1 MHNNLILRKLWKS
14 LLKAKIDSCF
24 FSDWF
29 TVRGNNLLLSN
40 FSLDYETTPEIN
52 VTIEATDNGSPPYS
66 KEVCFNAFLFE
77 CSSPGHNNYTE

>member
-1 MHNNLILRKLWKS
+1 MHNKRILRKLWKC

-29 TVRGNNLLLSN
+29 AVRGNDLLLSN

-66 KEVCFNAFLFE
+66 KEVCFNAFL
-77 CSSPGHNNYTE
+77 

>member
-1 MHNNLILRKLWKS
+1 MRNNLILRKLLKS

-52 VTIEATDNGSPPYS
+52 VTIEATDNGSLPYS

-77 CSSPGHNNYTE
+77 CSSPRHNNYTE